1 MIEKHDVTLTL
12 TYFEAQVLKQ
22 ISNDTFEYM
31 MGNGEL
37 SEEEDDALVQII
49 KKIKEIG
56 VSDET

>member
-1 MIEKHDVTLTL
+1 MTEKPDVTLTL

-22 ISNDTFEYM
+22 ISNDTLEYM
-31 MGNGEL
+31 MGTGDL

-56 VSDET
+56 AGD

>member
-1 MIEKHDVTLTL
+1 MIEKPDVTLTL

-22 ISNDTFEYM
+22 ISNDTLEYM

-37 SEEEDDALVQII
+37 SDDEDDALVQII

-56 VSDET
+56 E